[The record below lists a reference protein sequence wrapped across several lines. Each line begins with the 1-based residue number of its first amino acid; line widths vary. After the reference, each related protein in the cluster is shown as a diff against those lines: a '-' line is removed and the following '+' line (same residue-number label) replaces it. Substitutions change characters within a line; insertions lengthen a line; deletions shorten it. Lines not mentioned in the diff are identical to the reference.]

1 MRIAVLQ
8 FAPALGMLEPNLA
21 SILAGV
27 DRAAAAGADLF
38 VAPEMSLTGWT
49 LRNPELR
56 GQMAA
61 AVEATALPALARAAA
76 EWQLGIVVGGPLPVP
91 NDPPRVVGRPA
102 LANAVLALA
111 PDGSQTVYRKI
122 HLFGEERGWWLAGA
136 RPAVGTIN
144 GVRVGVTICYDGEFP
159 EIPRITRL
167 AGAELIVVPTTNMT
181 PFEADQDLVFA
192 TRALENECPVVVA
205 NRVGSENDWTYF
217 GRSLIADRR
226 GRIVA
231 QAGSQE
237 ELLIADIEPAR
248 SGDSALSYLTRRR
261 PEVYGPLVEPYAPS
275 DVAASGAAGL

>member
-1 MRIAVLQ
+1 MRIAVFQ
-8 FAPALGMLEPNLA
+8 FAPALGVLEPNLT

-27 DRAAAAGADLF
+27 DRAAAAGAGLF

-49 LRNPELR
+49 LRDPELR
-56 GQMAA
+56 AQMAA

-76 EWQLGIVVGGPLPVP
+76 ESHLGIIVGGPLAVRSK
-91 NDPPRVVGRPA
+91 PPPADGSPA

-111 PDGSQTVYRKI
+111 PDGSRTVYQKI
-122 HLFGEERGWWLAGA
+122 HLFGEERGWWLAGD

-159 EIPRITRL
+159 EIPRMTRL

-181 PFEADQDLVFA
+181 PYEADQDLVFA

-205 NRVGSENDWTYF
+205 NRVGSENGWTYF
-217 GRSLIADRR
+217 GRSLIADQR

-248 SGDSALSYLTRRR
+248 AGDPVLAYLTRRR
-261 PEVYGPLVEPYAPS
+261 PEVYGSLAEPYAPS
-275 DVAASGAAGL
+275 DVAASGAEGR

>member
-8 FAPALGMLEPNLA
+8 FAPALGLLEPNLA
-21 SILAGV
+21 SVLAGV

-49 LRNPELR
+49 LRDPGLR
-56 GQMAA
+56 AQMAA

-76 EWQLGIVVGGPLPVP
+76 KWQLGIVVGGPVPVP
-91 NDPPRVVGRPA
+91 SEPPQVGGGPA
-102 LANAVLALA
+102 LANAVIALA
-111 PDGSQTVYRKI
+111 PDGSRTVYRKI
-122 HLFGEERGWWLAGA
+122 HLFGEERDWWLAGDL
-136 RPAVGTIN
+136 PAVGTIN
-144 GVRVGVTICYDGEFP
+144 GVRVGLTICYDGEFP

-181 PFEADQDLVFA
+181 PYETDQDLVFA

-205 NRVGSENDWTYF
+205 NRVGSENEWTYF
-217 GRSLIADRR
+217 GRSLIADQR

-237 ELLIADIEPAR
+237 ELLIADIEPAG
-248 SGDSALSYLTRRR
+248 SGDPVLSYLTRRR
-261 PEVYGPLVEPYAPS
+261 PEVYGSLVESYAPS
-275 DVAASGAAGL
+275 DVAASGSAGR

>member
-8 FAPALGMLEPNLA
+8 FAPVLGMLELNLA

-27 DRAAAAGADLF
+27 DRAAAVGADMF

-49 LRNPELR
+49 LRDPELR
-56 GQMAA
+56 AQMAA

-91 NDPPRVVGRPA
+91 REPPRVGGRPA

-111 PDGSQTVYRKI
+111 PDGSRTVYRKI
-122 HLFGEERGWWLAGA
+122 HLFGEERGWWLAGDQ
-136 RPAVGTIN
+136 PAVGTIN
-144 GVRVGVTICYDGEFP
+144 GFRVGVTIGYDGEFP

-167 AGAELIVVPTTNMT
+167 AGAELFVVPTTNMT
-181 PFEADQDLVFA
+181 PYEADQDLVFS

-217 GRSLIADRR
+217 GRSLIADQR

-231 QAGSQE
+231 QAGSEE
-237 ELLIADIEPAR
+237 ELLIADIEPGR
-248 SGDSALSYLTRRR
+248 PGDPALSYLTRRR
-261 PEVYGPLVEPYAPS
+261 PEVYGSLVEPYAPS
-275 DVAASGAAGL
+275 DVAASGAAGR

>member
-8 FAPALGMLEPNLA
+8 FAPALGMLESNLA

-49 LRNPELR
+49 LRDPELR
-56 GQMAA
+56 AQMAA
-61 AVEATALPALARAAA
+61 AVEAKALPALARAAA
-76 EWQLGIVVGGPLPVP
+76 EGQLGIVVGGPLPVP
-91 NDPPRVVGRPA
+91 SEPPRVGGRPA

-111 PDGSQTVYRKI
+111 PDGSRTVYRKI
-122 HLFGEERGWWLAGA
+122 HLFGEERDWWLAGD

-144 GVRVGVTICYDGEFP
+144 GVRVGLTICYDGEFP

-167 AGAELIVVPTTNMT
+167 AGAQMIVVPTTNMT
-181 PFEADQDLVFA
+181 PYEADQDLVFA

-205 NRVGSENDWTYF
+205 NRVGKENDWTYF
-217 GRSLIADRR
+217 GRSLIADQR

-248 SGDSALSYLTRRR
+248 SGDPALSYLTRRR
-261 PEVYGPLVEPYAPS
+261 PEVYGSLVEPYVPS
-275 DVAASGAAGL
+275 DVAASGAAGR